1 MSFTTNHDAMET
13 VHRTLPIF
21 LYNSIMISEESPNM
35 GLNLFEPRY
44 QCMCERICSRQMP
57 PFILFVPNFEDYQ
70 PKPGDCGFVVHVN
83 CQPSGGGQYSMHGRL
98 VTTRRVIE
106 LSWVEPNTNGLFFAL
121 TSPLPLKP
129 TDGSNYECDA
139 IKFGAACQGRT
150 DLTSTNWSS
159 MVCQHIYNKLP
170 TTTQINQ
177 ATTKQMEVNDSLL
190 EEITIPNYNIMV
202 TTNHRDWRTQEW
214 LASQIHV
221 RSVLDSESYS
231 YEHIINDFK
240 IEPETLATQQIQ
252 NVSKAKDDVLS
263 LLQSNGNTNH
273 MMDRNVIAV
282 LPPIPLCM
290 TLKTVLTLLSIN
302 MSIDSLT
309 GLNFF
314 LTRFHLHVKPTLFF
328 QERVDGGLYGKLPH
342 SKMSLEI
349 VDPTITHEIFPYIT
363 FSNSEIS
370 SRLDAYEYS
379 VRIQQGYS
387 VNIVVNPEDVSIEI
401 TEAKLFLSKCLK
413 YHYWPKVKLLFAG
426 AVQNEGTRM
435 NRLPDGVVRL
445 IASFFQFRSS

>member
-1 MSFTTNHDAMET
+1 
-13 VHRTLPIF
+13 
-21 LYNSIMISEESPNM
+21 
-35 GLNLFEPRY
+35 
-44 QCMCERICSRQMP
+44 
-57 PFILFVPNFEDYQ
+57 
-70 PKPGDCGFVVHVN
+70 
-83 CQPSGGGQYSMHGRL
+83 
-98 VTTRRVIE
+98 
-106 LSWVEPNTNGLFFAL
+106 
-121 TSPLPLKP
+121 
-129 TDGSNYECDA
+129 
-139 IKFGAACQGRT
+139 
-150 DLTSTNWSS
+150 
-159 MVCQHIYNKLP
+159 
-170 TTTQINQ
+170 
-177 ATTKQMEVNDSLL
+177 
-190 EEITIPNYNIMV
+190 
-202 TTNHRDWRTQEW
+202 
-214 LASQIHV
+214 
-221 RSVLDSESYS
+221 
-231 YEHIINDFK
+231 
-240 IEPETLATQQIQ
+240 
-252 NVSKAKDDVLS
+252 
-263 LLQSNGNTNH
+263 

-302 MSIDSLT
+302 MSIDRVDLN
-309 GLNFF
+309 GLNFL

-363 FSNSEIS
+363 FSNSENS

-445 IASFFQFRSS
+445 IASFFQFRST